1 MISCGYFV
9 SPDNDC
15 EVIKALPGNLKR
27 FPVRYQ
33 ILIKPVPMLKY
44 SPLLFIPLLL
54 LSCGN
59 NPAVPE
65 IPEVPENQYPAQREV
80 WQQPGYVVDAMG
92 ELEEKVVADIGAG
105 RGFLVPYV
113 APYCDRMIAIEI
125 DPKLVDYLQ
134 DTLRPAILP
143 ANQQTRLEA
152 RLTTPESSGL
162 KDEEADV
169 ILMVNTLSYIQQQQR
184 YLTNLFPKLKEGGRI
199 VIVDWKDQKTPYGP
213 SLSQRISVPDL
224 RKMLTEAGFKVIR
237 ADDGTLDYQYLL
249 VAEK

>member
-1 MISCGYFV
+1 
-9 SPDNDC
+9 
-15 EVIKALPGNLKR
+15 
-27 FPVRYQ
+27 
-33 ILIKPVPMLKY
+33 MLKY
-44 SPLLFIPLLL
+44 CLLL
-54 LSCGN
+54 LFPLLWLACESK
-59 NPAVPE
+59 PAVPE
-65 IPEVPENQYPAQREV
+65 IPEVPENQYPSQREV

-143 ANQQTRLEA
+143 VNQQTRLEA
-152 RLTTPESSGL
+152 RLTTPGESGL
-162 KDEEADV
+162 KDEEVDV
-169 ILMVNTLSYIQQQQR
+169 ILMVNTLSYIQGQQL
-184 YLTNLFPKLKEGGRI
+184 YLTKLFPKLKENGRI

-224 RKMLTEAGFKVIR
+224 RNMLTEAGFEIIR

-249 VAEK
+249 VAQK